1 MSVMYI
7 FALSPVKYI
16 QERSKGLFAM
26 QQKYDALILAGGK
39 GKRLMP
45 LTERQP
51 KPMLPV
57 MNIPVIEHIY
67 RSLAENGCKRVAVAV
82 CHLADELTATGGD
95 TELAIGF
102 FKEESPLGSAGAVKA
117 IANEMCDTFTILCGD
132 AIIDIDLKKHIAEH
146 KKHGGITVLLSHS
159 DTPYDYG
166 TVLLDGDRIKGFA
179 EKPSISDTVTALV
192 STGIYIVD
200 KYITDYIP
208 SGVVFDMANDLLP
221 LLQSKGVTVYGAV
234 ADGEWIDIGNINDY
248 YSCNMRFSGGRSV
261 IDPTAIISDGARTE
275 RSIVMRGAKI
285 GDSVI
290 NGAIICRNA
299 VIEDG
304 CNIGRGCIVG
314 EGTVL
319 QKGTILTDGVYLAG
333 GRVIGCG
340 SVVSKDWIFGEA
352 TAKRFDDDGI
362 CVHLDCASALR
373 LGRALSVLGSP
384 ARIGVMS
391 ITEHSR
397 TADCISLGASE
408 AGCHTVRF
416 AHSQMPVARFCAE
429 RYDCDCLAYCVG
441 DDRIFLLGKGGIRLS
456 AAKQKE
462 IIRAIDSACPA
473 EAVEKSIL
481 HFDPTNEYTSFLQS
495 SAESLSGAFLP
506 FTEKNDICRILIRA
520 SEKLGAETAL
530 RQYGYTISADGK
542 SASYR
547 DEAGRTL
554 SYWQLV
560 LLASMSKSEV
570 FLPRETPVS
579 VERYL
584 RSQGTKVNIYNDSES
599 VARTNAYSTPFVNDA
614 ALLVLMVEKYLLATG
629 MTAAEA
635 KAKVPEIF
643 VVTKLV
649 NADRRDALYRIDELS
664 KAFGDIKRG
673 VRINYRGG
681 SVAIYPEQS
690 GFRIF
695 AEAVS
700 SEIASELCDLTER
713 RLK

>member
-1 MSVMYI
+1 
-7 FALSPVKYI
+7 
-16 QERSKGLFAM
+16 M

-117 IANEMCDTFTILCGD
+117 IANEMCDTFTVLCGD

-261 IDPTAIISDGARTE
+261 IDPTTIISDGARTE

-599 VARTNAYSTPFVNDA
+599 VARANAYSTPFVNDA

>member
-1 MSVMYI
+1 
-7 FALSPVKYI
+7 
-16 QERSKGLFAM
+16 M

-117 IANEMCDTFTILCGD
+117 IANEMCDTFTVLCGD

-179 EKPSISDTVTALV
+179 EKPSISDTVTVLV

-290 NGAIICRNA
+290 AGAIICRNA

-319 QKGTILTDGVYLAG
+319 KKGTILTDGVYLAG

-362 CVHLDCASALR
+362 CVHIDCASALR

-456 AAKQKE
+456 ATKQKE

-473 EAVEKSIL
+473 EAVEKSIP

-599 VARTNAYSTPFVNDA
+599 VARANAYSTPFVNDA

>member
-1 MSVMYI
+1 
-7 FALSPVKYI
+7 
-16 QERSKGLFAM
+16 M

-117 IANEMCDTFTILCGD
+117 IANEMCDTFTVLCGD

-248 YSCNMRFSGGRSV
+248 YSCNMRFSGGRPV

-290 NGAIICRNA
+290 DGAIICRNA

-319 QKGTILTDGVYLAG
+319 KKGTILTDGVYLAG

-456 AAKQKE
+456 ATKQKE

-599 VARTNAYSTPFVNDA
+599 VARANAYSTPFVNDA

>member
-1 MSVMYI
+1 
-7 FALSPVKYI
+7 
-16 QERSKGLFAM
+16 M

-117 IANEMCDTFTILCGD
+117 IANEMCDTFTVLCGD

-179 EKPSISDTVTALV
+179 EKPSISDTVTVLV

-290 NGAIICRNA
+290 AGAIICRNA

-319 QKGTILTDGVYLAG
+319 KKGTILTDGVYLAG

-456 AAKQKE
+456 ATKQKE

-599 VARTNAYSTPFVNDA
+599 VARANAYSTPFVNDA

>member
-1 MSVMYI
+1 
-7 FALSPVKYI
+7 
-16 QERSKGLFAM
+16 M

-45 LTERQP
+45 LTEKQP

-57 MNIPVIEHIY
+57 MNLPVIEHIY
-67 RSLAENGCKRVAVAV
+67 HSLAENGYKRAAVAV

-95 TELAIGF
+95 TELAVGF
-102 FKEESPLGSAGAVKA
+102 FKEAVPLGSAGAVKA
-117 IANEMCDTFTILCGD
+117 AADEMCDTFTVLCGD
-132 AIIDIDLKKHIAEH
+132 AIIDIDLKKHLADH

-166 TVLLDGDRIKGFA
+166 TVLLDGNRIKGFA
-179 EKPSISDTVTALV
+179 EKPSMSDTVTALV

-208 SGVVFDMANDLLP
+208 KGVVFDMANDLLP
-221 LLQSKGVTVYGAV
+221 LLQSEGVPIYGAV
-234 ADGEWIDIGNINDY
+234 ADGEWSDIGNINDY

-261 IDPTAIISDGARTE
+261 IDPAAIVSDNAKVE
-275 RSIVMRGAKI
+275 RSIVMHGARL
-285 GDSVI
+285 GDCVI
-290 NGAIICRNA
+290 DGAIICRNA

-304 CNIGRGCIVG
+304 CNIGKGCIVG

-319 QKGTILTDGVYLAG
+319 QRGTILTDGVHLAG
-333 GRVIGCG
+333 GKVIGCG

-362 CVHLDCASALR
+362 CAHLDCASALR
-373 LGRALSVLGSP
+373 LGRALAVLGSP

-391 ITEHSR
+391 MTEHSH

-408 AGCHTVRF
+408 MGCNTVRF

-429 RYDCDCLAYCVG
+429 RYDCDCLAFCVG
-441 DDRIFLLGKGGIRLS
+441 NDRVFLLGKGGIRLS

-462 IIRAIDSACPA
+462 IMRAIDSAYPA
-473 EAVEKSIL
+473 EGSETAEKSIL
-481 HFDPTNEYTSFLQS
+481 HFDPTNEYTAFLQG
-495 SAESLSGAFLP
+495 SAESLAGAFLP
-506 FTEKNDICRILIRA
+506 FTEKNDVCRILIRA

-530 RQYGYTISADGK
+530 RQYGYTISSDGK
-542 SASYR
+542 TASYR

-599 VARTNAYSTPFVNDA
+599 AARANAYRTAFVNDA
-614 ALLVLMVEKYLLATG
+614 ALLVLMVEKHLLATG

-635 KAKVPEIF
+635 KARLPEIF
-643 VVTKLV
+643 VVTKVV
-649 NADRRDALYRIDELS
+649 NADRKDALCRIDELS
-664 KAFGDIKRG
+664 RAFGDIKRG

>member
-117 IANEMCDTFTILCGD
+117 IANEMCDTFTVLCGD

-248 YSCNMRFSGGRSV
+248 YSCNMRFSGGRPV

-290 NGAIICRNA
+290 DGAIICRNA

-319 QKGTILTDGVYLAG
+319 KKGTILTDGVYLAG

-456 AAKQKE
+456 ATKQKE

-599 VARTNAYSTPFVNDA
+599 VARANAYSTPFVNDA

>member
-1 MSVMYI
+1 
-7 FALSPVKYI
+7 
-16 QERSKGLFAM
+16 M

-117 IANEMCDTFTILCGD
+117 IANEMCDTFTVLCGD

-248 YSCNMRFSGGRSV
+248 YSCNMRFSGGRPV

-290 NGAIICRNA
+290 AGAIICRNA

-319 QKGTILTDGVYLAG
+319 KKGTILTDGVYLAG

-456 AAKQKE
+456 ATKQKE

-473 EAVEKSIL
+473 EAVEAVEKSIP

-599 VARTNAYSTPFVNDA
+599 VARANAYSTPFVNDA

>member
-1 MSVMYI
+1 
-7 FALSPVKYI
+7 
-16 QERSKGLFAM
+16 M

-117 IANEMCDTFTILCGD
+117 IANEMCDTFTVLCGD

-248 YSCNMRFSGGRSV
+248 YSCNMRFSGGRPV

-290 NGAIICRNA
+290 DGAIICRNA

-319 QKGTILTDGVYLAG
+319 KKGTILTDGVYLAG

-456 AAKQKE
+456 ATKQKE

-473 EAVEKSIL
+473 EAVEKSIP

-599 VARTNAYSTPFVNDA
+599 VARANAYSTPFVNDA

>member
-1 MSVMYI
+1 
-7 FALSPVKYI
+7 
-16 QERSKGLFAM
+16 M

-117 IANEMCDTFTILCGD
+117 IANEMCDTFTVLCGD

-179 EKPSISDTVTALV
+179 EKPSISDTVTVLV

-290 NGAIICRNA
+290 DGAIICRNA

-319 QKGTILTDGVYLAG
+319 KKGTILTDGVYLAG

-362 CVHLDCASALR
+362 CVHIDCASALR

-456 AAKQKE
+456 ATKQKE

-599 VARTNAYSTPFVNDA
+599 VARANAYSTPFVNDA

>member
-1 MSVMYI
+1 
-7 FALSPVKYI
+7 
-16 QERSKGLFAM
+16 M

-117 IANEMCDTFTILCGD
+117 IANEMCDTFTVLCGD

-290 NGAIICRNA
+290 AGAIICRNA

-456 AAKQKE
+456 ATKQKE

-473 EAVEKSIL
+473 EAVEAVEKSIP

-547 DEAGRTL
+547 DEAGKTL

-599 VARTNAYSTPFVNDA
+599 VARANAYSTPFVNDA

>member
-117 IANEMCDTFTILCGD
+117 IANEMCDTFTVLCGD

-179 EKPSISDTVTALV
+179 EKPSISDTVTVLV

-290 NGAIICRNA
+290 AGAIICRNA

-319 QKGTILTDGVYLAG
+319 KKGTILTDGVYLAG

-456 AAKQKE
+456 ATKQKE

-599 VARTNAYSTPFVNDA
+599 VARANAYSTPFVNDA